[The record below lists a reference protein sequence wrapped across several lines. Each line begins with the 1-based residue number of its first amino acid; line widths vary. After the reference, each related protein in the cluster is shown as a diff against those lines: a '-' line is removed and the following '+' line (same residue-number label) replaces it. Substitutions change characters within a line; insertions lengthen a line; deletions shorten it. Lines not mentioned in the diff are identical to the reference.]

1 MKEDN
6 LKFIINNDN
15 IFSIQVYV
23 PLGSINEKKGL
34 YGISHFLEHI
44 KFNKSKKYNKK
55 NFIQQ
60 INNSAISNAY
70 TTKDHTSY
78 YLKSNDDDYMN
89 LIKLMN
95 ELVFNTD
102 FKDNDIEI
110 EKKIIE
116 EEKMITNPDTNVLVD
131 IFSDIQI
138 TSQENPYNKKVIGT
152 MKDIKNMT
160 NTKLKLYNKLY
171 LDNYLIIISCSSKLK
186 NKVNKICLKLFPDSL
201 NKKIPKL
208 KNVDKFHYSLTV
220 RKNID
225 KQNNLILVFKS
236 FSELDDNKYYIDFI
250 MNFLLNNKNT
260 ILLNKLREETGFIY
274 NLSSNNENYRD
285 YGSLTIIISSNKKNS
300 IYNII
305 KIVFKELY
313 KLKKKKIT
321 KKKLDKYKNKF
332 LNKLEYKLKDTEYLT
347 TIISN
352 YMFYDRDFTI
362 DKYINMIKKINS
374 NQLMNVL
381 NLLFNYNTMSIATYG
396 NYNNIN
402 YTKQRIFNIIDK
414 NRKNIN

>member
-1 MKEDN
+1 
-6 LKFIINNDN
+6 
-15 IFSIQVYV
+15 
-23 PLGSINEKKGL
+23 
-34 YGISHFLEHI
+34 
-44 KFNKSKKYNKK
+44 
-55 NFIQQ
+55 
-60 INNSAISNAY
+60 
-70 TTKDHTSY
+70 
-78 YLKSNDDDYMN
+78 
-89 LIKLMN
+89 
-95 ELVFNTD
+95 
-102 FKDNDIEI
+102 
-110 EKKIIE
+110 
-116 EEKMITNPDTNVLVD
+116 
-131 IFSDIQI
+131 
-138 TSQENPYNKKVIGT
+138 
-152 MKDIKNMT
+152 
-160 NTKLKLYNKLY
+160 
-171 LDNYLIIISCSSKLK
+171 
-186 NKVNKICLKLFPDSL
+186 
-201 NKKIPKL
+201 
-208 KNVDKFHYSLTV
+208 
-220 RKNID
+220 
-225 KQNNLILVFKS
+225 
-236 FSELDDNKYYIDFI
+236 

-300 IYNII
+300 IYNIL

-313 KLKKKKIT
+313 KLKKEKIT

>member
-1 MKEDN
+1 MKEKN

-15 IFSIQVYV
+15 IFSIQVYI
-23 PLGSINEKKGL
+23 PLGSINEKKGQ

-44 KFNKSKKYNKK
+44 KFNKSKKYNQKT
-55 NFIQQ
+55 FIQQ
-60 INNSAISNAY
+60 INKSVISNAY

-78 YLKSNDDDYMN
+78 YFKSNDDDYMN

-102 FKDNDIEI
+102 FKDNEIEI

-116 EEKMITNPDTNVLVD
+116 EEKMIRNPDSNILND
-131 IFSDIQI
+131 IFSDIQV
-138 TSQENPYNKKVIGT
+138 TSQKNPYNKKVIGT
-152 MKDIKNMT
+152 LKDIKNMT
-160 NTKLKLYNKLY
+160 NTKLKSYNKLY

-186 NKVNKICLKLFPDSL
+186 TKIKKICLKLFPDSL

-236 FSELDDNKYYIDFI
+236 FSELDNNKYYIDFI

-260 ILLNKLREETGFIY
+260 ILLNKLRQETGFIY

-285 YGSLTIIISSNKKNS
+285 YGSLTIIISSNKINS
-300 IYNII
+300 IYNIL
-305 KIVFKELY
+305 KIIFKELN
-313 KLKKKKIT
+313 KLKKEKIKKNV
-321 KKKLDKYKNKF
+321 LNKYKENF
-332 LNKLEYKLKDTEYLT
+332 LNKLEYKLKNTEYLT
-347 TIISN
+347 TTIAN
-352 YMFYDRDFTI
+352 YIFYDRDFTI

-374 NQLMNVL
+374 NELMNVL

-396 NYNNIN
+396 NYNKIN
-402 YTKQRIFNIIDK
+402 YTKQRIINIIDK
-414 NRKNIN
+414 NRKL

>member
-1 MKEDN
+1 MKEKN

-15 IFSIQVYV
+15 IFSIQLYI
-23 PLGSINEKKGL
+23 PLGYKKKKKGQ

-44 KFNKSKKYNKK
+44 KFNKSKKYNQKT
-55 NFIQQ
+55 FIQQ
-60 INNSAISNAY
+60 INKSVISNAY

-78 YLKSNDDDYMN
+78 YFKSNDDDYMN

-102 FKDNDIEI
+102 FKDNEIEI

-116 EEKMITNPDTNVLVD
+116 EEKMIRNPDSNILND
-131 IFSDIQI
+131 IFSDIQV
-138 TSQENPYNKKVIGT
+138 TSQKNPYNKKVIGT
-152 MKDIKNMT
+152 LKDIKNMT
-160 NTKLKLYNKLY
+160 NTKLKSYNKLY

-186 NKVNKICLKLFPDSL
+186 TKIKKICLKLFPDSL

-236 FSELDDNKYYIDFI
+236 FSELDNNKYYIDFI

-260 ILLNKLREETGFIY
+260 ILLNKLRQETGFIY

-285 YGSLTIIISSNKKNS
+285 YGSLTIIISSNKINS
-300 IYNII
+300 IYNIL
-305 KIVFKELY
+305 KIIFKELN
-313 KLKKKKIT
+313 KLKKEKIKKNV
-321 KKKLDKYKNKF
+321 LNKYKENF
-332 LNKLEYKLKDTEYLT
+332 LNKLEYKLKNTEYLT
-347 TIISN
+347 TTIAN
-352 YMFYDRDFTI
+352 YIFYDRDFTI

-374 NQLMNVL
+374 NELMNVL

-396 NYNNIN
+396 NYNKIN
-402 YTKQRIFNIIDK
+402 YTKQRIINIIDK
-414 NRKNIN
+414 NRKL